1 MKDSVR
7 VKTAVF
13 IAPESLWFHT
23 PDGVFAF
30 HTAFKSA
37 ALTLKPVGDIIA
49 LYLKYVNKS
58 FRIGPCEN

>member
-1 MKDSVR
+1 MKDSVW

-13 IAPESLWFHT
+13 IAPESFWFHT

-37 ALTLKPVGDIIA
+37 TLTLKPVGVTRL
-49 LYLKYVNKS
+49 LYVGRNY
-58 FRIGPCEN
+58 